1 VLVEGGAP
9 GATHFNEDEIHALV
23 QEAGKF
29 GRSVA
34 AHAHGTDG
42 ILMALHAGVHTI
54 EHGTFLHRSPEA
66 ISYMARH
73 GIFLLP
79 TLKVGWDIILA
90 EDTKIPEWI
99 MEKNKALQGDA
110 ELSLRLAYQAG
121 VPIAMGSD
129 VGTPLNYHGENTLEL
144 YWMQQ
149 AGMSAMDAIVAGT
162 GNAAR
167 ALGWDSWLGTLQ
179 KDKVA
184 DLIVLD
190 SNPLNDLRV
199 IADKTHLQF
208 VMKDGLV
215 VACHADHDVP
225 PQLFAGKYLSID

>member
-1 VLVEGGAP
+1 V
-9 GATHFNEDEIHALV
+9 
-23 QEAGKF
+23 
-29 GRSVA
+29 R
-34 AHAHGTDG
+34 
-42 ILMALHAGVHTI
+42 TI

-66 ISYMARH
+66 ISYMAKY

-90 EDTKIPEWI
+90 QDPKIPDWI
-99 MEKNKALQGDA
+99 MEKNKTTQGDA
-110 ELSLRLAYQAG
+110 ELSLKLAYQAG

-144 YWMQQ
+144 HWMQQ
-149 AGMSAMDAIVAGT
+149 AGMSAMDTIVAAT

-167 ALGWDSWLGTLQ
+167 ALGWDAWLGTLE

-190 SNPLNDLRV
+190 SNPLDDLRL
-199 IADKTHLQF
+199 IADKKHLEF
-208 VMKDGLV
+208 VMKDGMV
-215 VACHADHDVP
+215 AACHTDRDLP
-225 PQLFAGKYLSID
+225 PILLAKKYLSID